1 MARQL
6 HGHRGLNSTVHPE
19 IACYCPM
26 SGGPIFEE
34 HTMADFVE
42 YMFEAEALKAG
53 AEFVYEMPAV
63 QLVQDESE
71 AIGAHSPEQVRRVR
85 AVQRFQGRR
94 FGQATSA
101 TTTST
106 SDKNGSRRQIVC
118 SPPVL
123 DQGQRGRWPQHGGV
137 GRGRLPGRPL
147 ADHDASPGRAVGS
160 TGPSCS

>member
-1 MARQL
+1 MNWFLDMAEAN
-6 HGHRGLNSTVHPE
+6 GANCMVTVGSNSTVHPE
-19 IACYCPM
+19 IACYHFM

-63 QLVQDESE
+63 QLVQDEPGKVT
-71 AIGAHSPEQVRRVR
+71 ALPARTSPRVR

-94 FGQATSA
+94 FGHGRHQLQ
-101 TTTST
+101 
-106 SDKNGSRRQIVC
+106 RRVHRCVRAGGQPCVH
-118 SPPVL
+118 PPVL
-123 DQGQRGRWPQHGGV
+123 RPGQRGRWPQHGGV

-147 ADHDASPGRAVGS
+147 ARP
-160 TGPSCS
+160 